1 MYRLSVHRVLP
12 FSYRS
17 AAHTPHP
24 GGTAPSARLTRRR
37 PRSHIHA
44 PPLPRLVI
52 ISRLSGAFRFASC
65 FASASRR
72 TTLGLLVAL
81 DTDILRD
88 VEPCKRGV
96 EPEHGGQAPPQ
107 KGLRPAASQAKLLKS
122 APASG
127 RGTNLLN
134 TRFQK
139 VKSPTRNFTLLL
151 YTPWTC
157 RFGEISRMLK

>member
-1 MYRLSVHRVLP
+1 MCFKARSKARKIPGFFFLSYYSRSMYRLSVHRVLP

-24 GGTAPSARLTRRR
+24 GGTTPSARLTRRR

-107 KGLRPAASQAKLLKS
+107 KRTSLCCVASKVAKVG
-122 APASG
+122 PG
-127 RGTNLLN
+127 EG
-134 TRFQK
+134 QIYYK
-139 VKSPTRNFTLLL
+139 VKP
-151 YTPWTC
+151 
-157 RFGEISRMLK
+157 

>member
-1 MYRLSVHRVLP
+1 MCFKARSKARNIPGFFPYLTIARNSRSMYRLSVHRVLP

-24 GGTAPSARLTRRR
+24 GGTTPSARLTRRR
-37 PRSHIHA
+37 PRIHA
-44 PPLPRLVI
+44 PPLSRLVI

-107 KGLRPAASQAKLLKS
+107 KGLRSAASQAKLLKS
-122 APASG
+122 AP
-127 RGTNLLN
+127 
-134 TRFQK
+134 
-139 VKSPTRNFTLLL
+139 
-151 YTPWTC
+151 
-157 RFGEISRMLK
+157 GEGQI